1 MKKTDRKIGALT
13 RIAFVFFA
21 LFLCLQAVTVFSIE
35 IFGDDYYYATF
46 TDSGDFFVSE
56 NIRHF
61 KEVNGRVLV
70 HLFDE
75 LLLSDKTLTL
85 FGIAILLSI
94 GCIVFF
100 SAAIASN
107 AHKNGFLTD
116 RFAYSLI
123 TTSFLFSTFHLDIL
137 REAVYWSTGAANY
150 LFPLAFLLVFIYL
163 SLRYVDIKRGGAP
176 FIILLAALVG
186 QSTEQASAAVLA
198 VCFYFLMRAIFQKRD
213 KTEKRRLITVFSL
226 ASLLAAVCFV
236 ILIFAPGNSER
247 VKYYPEF
254 YEMPLIERILANV
267 SRVVNL
273 NIGERGSV
281 ILFAL
286 LLLSLPM
293 YTHKKLKAQGKE
305 KWARFMKIVA
315 IASFVGVILYAIL
328 LLSHTGRAVFWQL
341 TFLYLGAC
349 CVLTLVGMLAVFV
362 SRVDFLAPAFCA
374 LAAVL
379 QLAMLISPE
388 IGARTCLCSSVLLFV
403 PVASACSSILEHI
416 PQKKISAFV
425 VAVFMVISVG
435 FMSLRA
441 ARYVENSKAYA
452 KTRENLEGFS
462 AGEELVFFIPRH
474 DRYRYILPY
483 DSTYFEYWYKM
494 CHHLPADTVIKYEQ
508 YK

>member
-13 RIAFVFFA
+13 TIAFVFFA

-85 FGIAILLSI
+85 FGMAILLSI

-123 TTSFLFSTFHLDIL
+123 TTSFLFATLHLDFL

-198 VCFYFLMRAIFQKRD
+198 VCFYFLMRSLFTKRD
-213 KTEKRRLITVFSL
+213 KKDKRRLIAVFSTAL
-226 ASLLAAVCFV
+226 TLAAVCFV

-273 NIGERGSV
+273 NIGERGSAV
-281 ILFAL
+281 LFAL
-286 LLLSLPM
+286 LLLTLPL
-293 YTHKKLKAQGKE
+293 YALRKLKAEKKE
-305 KWARFMKIVA
+305 RWVPFAGITA
-315 IASFVGVILYAIL
+315 ICSAVGCLLYIAL
-328 LLSHTGRAVFWQL
+328 LVSHTDKTLLWQG

-349 CVLTLVGMLAVFV
+349 CVAVFLCMLV
-362 SRVDFLAPAFCA
+362 LFVGSTDFLAPAFCA

-403 PVASACSSILEHI
+403 PVASACSSILENI
-416 PQKKISAFV
+416 PTRKLSAFV
-425 VAVFMVISVG
+425 IAVFMVISVG

-452 KTRENLEGFS
+452 KTRENIESFT

-483 DSTYFEYWYKM
+483 DSGYFEYWYKM
-494 CHHLPADTVIKYEQ
+494 CHHLPAETVIRYEQ

>member
-1 MKKTDRKIGALT
+1 MKKTGRKISTLT
-13 RIAFVFFA
+13 KIAFVFFA
-21 LFLCLQAVTVFSIE
+21 LFLCLQAVVVFSIE
-35 IFGDDYYYATF
+35 LFGDDYYYATF
-46 TDSGDFFVSE
+46 TDSSDFFVSE

-75 LLLSDKTLTL
+75 LLLADKTLTL
-85 FGIAILLSI
+85 FGAAILLSI
-94 GCIVFF
+94 GCVAFF
-100 SAAIASN
+100 SAAIASK

-123 TTSFLFSTFHLDIL
+123 ITSFLFSTFHLDIL
-137 REAVYWSTGAANY
+137 RESVYWATGAVNY
-150 LFPLAFLLVFIYL
+150 LFPLAFLLVFIFL
-163 SLRYVDIKRGGAP
+163 SLRLIDVNKGRALV
-176 FIILLAALVG
+176 FCLLAVFVG
-186 QSTEQASAAVLA
+186 QSTEQASAALLA

-226 ASLLAAVCFV
+226 ASLLAVICFV

-247 VKYYPEF
+247 VQYYPEF
-254 YEMPLIERILANV
+254 YSMSIAKRVLENV

-293 YTHKKLKAQGKE
+293 YTHKKLKAPGKE

-328 LLSHTGRAVFWQL
+328 LLSHTGRAIFWQL
-341 TFLYLGAC
+341 AFLYLGAC
-349 CVLTLVGMLAVFV
+349 CVLMFVGMLAVFI

-388 IGARTCLCSSVLLFV
+388 IGARTCLCSAVLLFV
-403 PVASACSSILEHI
+403 PVASACSSLLEHTS
-416 PQKKISAFV
+416 QKKISAF
-425 VAVFMVISVG
+425 AIAFFMVLSVG

-462 AGEELVFFIPRH
+462 AGEELVFVIPRH
-474 DRYRYILPY
+474 DRYRYVLPY
-483 DSTYFEYWYKM
+483 DSGYFEYWYKM
-494 CHHLPADTVIKYEQ
+494 CHHLPTDTVIRYEEL
-508 YK
+508 K